1 MKMKMKMKIFD
12 AWTGTVDFIIDF
24 TAYVIVPLLLVFIV
38 LSLFLGIFGS
48 ILVETYV

>member
-1 MKMKMKMKIFD
+1 MKMKIFDFLID

-38 LSLFLGIFGS
+38 LSLFLGILGVF
-48 ILVETYV
+48 